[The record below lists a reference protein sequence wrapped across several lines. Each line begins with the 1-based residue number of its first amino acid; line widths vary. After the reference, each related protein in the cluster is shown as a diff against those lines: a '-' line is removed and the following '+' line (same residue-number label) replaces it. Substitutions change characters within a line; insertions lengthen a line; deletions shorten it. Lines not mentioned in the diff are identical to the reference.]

1 MSFSI
6 VDIGVNLM
14 HRSFSADRE
23 MVVRR
28 AQDAGVSVMIM
39 TGTSLRNSQDSA
51 KYTERL
57 PGVLYSTAGV
67 HPHDARHCNT
77 GTLNALQNL
86 AKQHTVVAV
95 GECGLDFD
103 RDFSPRPDQ
112 ERWFDAQIA
121 LACQVK
127 KPLFLHERSAHRR
140 FVDILQSHM
149 GQFNKAVV
157 HCFTGTA
164 DELRRYLDMGLYIG
178 ITGWI
183 CDERRGQQLRGL
195 VKHIPLDRLMIETDA
210 PFLTPRTMNTRP
222 PNGRNEPAFLPYVA
236 KAIAQATG
244 RSAQEIAEA
253 TTRTACS
260 FFGLE
265 M

>member
-14 HRSFSADRE
+14 HRSFSTDRE
-23 MVVRR
+23 AVVQR
-28 AQDAGVSVMIM
+28 ALDAGVNAMIM

-51 KYTERL
+51 RYSRNL

-67 HPHDARHCNT
+67 HPHDAQHCT
-77 GTLNALQNL
+77 PDTIHALQDL
-86 AKQHTVVAV
+86 LQRPTVVAV

-127 KPLFLHERSAHRR
+127 KPLFLHERRAHQR
-140 FVDILQSHM
+140 FVDILRPYM
-149 GQFNKAVV
+149 GRFDKAGV

-164 DELRRYLDMGLYIG
+164 DELKRYLDMGLYIG

-183 CDERRGQQLRGL
+183 CDDRRGKPLREL
-195 VKHIPLDRLMIETDA
+195 VKRIPLDRLMIETDA
-210 PFLTPRTMNTRP
+210 PFLTPRTMNPQP
-222 PNGRNEPAFLPYVA
+222 PGGRNEPGFLPYVL
-236 KAIAQATG
+236 KAVAQAAG
-244 RSAQEIAEA
+244 KPAQDIAEA
-253 TTRTACS
+253 TMRTARS
-260 FFGLE
+260 FFGLDV
-265 M
+265 